1 MAPPLIPPAPERTV
15 HQHRPPIKGTY
26 YSVIPIH
33 IQHLNTPS
41 FTSPAPP
48 SQATAAR
55 RRRTPPLSLLYHSNS
70 YPTLEHSPRS
80 PAISSLPIINT
91 MAKRKTSSR
100 VALLIEIHYC
110 FLSISISSMFKNAIC
125 HTKECPP
132 LFSNVEN
139 CLWKNC
145 TKLAFMHGVHNLG
158 NLSGS
163 HIGIVQD
170 VYLPVRINENVI

>member
-26 YSVIPIH
+26 SVIPIH

-48 SQATAAR
+48 PQATAAR

-100 VALLIEIHYC
+100 VAAKKKVVVEKPL
-110 FLSISISSMFKNAIC
+110 A
-125 HTKECPP
+125 TKVTLCVAATPATRRAAANSP
-132 LFSNVEN
+132 
-139 CLWKNC
+139 K
-145 TKLAFMHGVHNLG
+145 T
-158 NLSGS
+158 
-163 HIGIVQD
+163 
-170 VYLPVRINENVI
+170 P